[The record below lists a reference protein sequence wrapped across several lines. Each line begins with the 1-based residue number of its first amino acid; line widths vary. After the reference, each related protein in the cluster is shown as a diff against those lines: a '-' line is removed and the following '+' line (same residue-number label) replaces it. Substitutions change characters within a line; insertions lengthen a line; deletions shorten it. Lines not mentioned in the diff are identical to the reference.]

1 MGGIESGGRIA
12 SACAFVLRSLGF
24 FLKCEGRFVVIL
36 SILRP
41 ARGLIEYIQF
51 HYLRV
56 ALEMVT
62 NAPAQMLL
70 LWELQ
75 SQDRLSSS
83 MLLDVA

>member
-1 MGGIESGGRIA
+1 MEGIESGGRIA
-12 SACAFVLRSLGF
+12 SACAFILRPLGF

-36 SILRP
+36 SLLRP
-41 ARGLIEYIQF
+41 VRGLIEYIQL

-56 ALEMVT
+56 TLEMVT
-62 NAPAQMLL
+62 NAHARMLL